1 MWEVV
6 VRGRERGTLV
16 AFHDDPDAGADA
28 LVDEFCLTT
37 TNISKCFWDWWEERG
52 GR

>member
-6 VRGRERGTLV
+6 VRGRERGIFV
-16 AFHDDPDAGADA
+16 VFYDDLDVGVDVF
-28 LVDEFCLTT
+28 VDEFCFIII
-37 TNISKCFWDWWEERG
+37 NISKCFWDWWEERG